1 MVEDQARKEPVLLF
15 GRRCLRF
22 YELFFDPARA
32 QQLFSP
38 LYSSRLATHSTP
50 LHHGFLR
57 QTEQI
62 HLSFTSDTPFL
73 LPFFPFRAPRCSF
86 LFVDRALSPSR
97 ILSLDHRTTR
107 TNESRGPIVG
117 VSNFDLRGSGLNH
130 KTALPDFGHFA
141 SATAW
146 KITSRRCSLSG
157 SFTSSSSS
165 RSSSFSLPFLG
176 TR

>member
-1 MVEDQARKEPVLLF
+1 M
-15 GRRCLRF
+15 
-22 YELFFDPARA
+22 
-32 QQLFSP
+32 SP
-38 LYSSRLATHSTP
+38 LLRALLRSCSRATIILSP
-50 LHHGFLR
+50 LLLPSRHPF
-57 QTEQI
+57 
-62 HLSFTSDTPFL
+62 DTPSPRFL
-73 LPFFPFRAPRCSF
+73 TIDRTNSSFLHLRYPFPPSFLSVPYCSF

-141 SATAW
+141 SVTAW

>member
-38 LYSSRLATHSTP
+38 LYSSRLATFDIPSPRFLTIDRTNSSF
-50 LHHGFLR
+50 LHLRYPFPPSFL
-57 QTEQI
+57 
-62 HLSFTSDTPFL
+62 SVPY
-73 LPFFPFRAPRCSF
+73 CSF